1 MLESKKNKDAKSKEL
16 DKKPQKQKVCR
27 TAQQSIPY
35 LEVYP
40 NGMFLL
46 DKGLYSKSY
55 YLGDA
60 NFATESEDKQNDL
73 IKKYSKFLN
82 KFGHE
87 AMTQVTILNRKLGIS
102 KISEQVKL
110 PPKADNHQDFRDEY
124 NEIIMER
131 LKDGNNDIS
140 RERYFTVTL
149 KSSDVI
155 MANRTFELLNKE
167 IDESVKQINKSGAAP
182 LSTEERLHLLY
193 DIYRMG
199 ESEGFDNLLASY
211 KDEYGHLSLPLLH
224 KRGMTTKSLIAPGG
238 IVVKPTYTLM
248 GANVTRSYIVSNLP
262 ASLDT
267 KFLAEIT
274 NIPCVMIASLNNTT
288 LPRSKALKIVK
299 QQANAIKGDM
309 AKKSK
314 NAAKEGID
322 PSLISEDLQYMK
334 EEASYLMQDLSIRN
348 QKAFFSMLYITLIAE
363 DMDELKKYEN
373 ILKMRVSDFMCQIT
387 MLTGQQMLGFNSSLP
402 FARSFVAIDYM
413 LTSESICAFFPF
425 SVQELLQKGGHFYGI
440 NDVTKNMLV
449 YNRRGS
455 NEPHGL
461 ILGKSGS
468 GKSYFAKG
476 EIIPNL
482 LDTDDDIIIIDP
494 DGEYV
499 PTAMEFGG
507 TVYNLALGSDTH
519 INPLDMDINYDAGK
533 GDPIATKLDAL
544 VTICESIT
552 GSRDGLDSYSV
563 NVIHKCGRK
572 MYEEYM
578 DHMQQF
584 KGSNI
589 TCDAQASPT
598 LLTFWNELIEMDDPY
613 AHQLA
618 QSIEQYCK
626 GSYDIFAH
634 RTNVDSNARMVV
646 YNLKELP
653 KQMRNL
659 AMQVCFSDIWNRV
672 VKNQIGGKKHTW
684 IYIDE
689 FYLLIR
695 TEAGALTMQ
704 EYYKRMRKYG
714 GIMTAMTQDIEDVLS
729 TPEGRGILNNTGFVV
744 MMNQSQIGRAL
755 LQEQYQISDSLL
767 EYVKERTAGQGL
779 LWNGRSCIPFDYKLP
794 TNTKLHKLMST
805 KFGE

>member
-1 MLESKKNKDAKSKEL
+1 MSKKEKKE
-16 DKKPQKQKVCR
+16 KPVKRKITR

-35 LEVYP
+35 MEVYP
-40 NGMFLL
+40 NGMFML

-60 NFATESEDKQNDL
+60 NFSTESDEKQEEL
-73 IKKYSKFLN
+73 LKKYSQFLN

-87 AMTQVTILNRKLGIS
+87 ALTQVTVFNRKIGVR
-102 KISEQVKL
+102 KIAEQVKL
-110 PPKADNHQDFRDEY
+110 APRADNHQDYRDEY
-124 NEIIMER
+124 NKIIMER

-149 KSSDVI
+149 RTSDVI
-155 MANRTFELLNKE
+155 MANRTFELLDNETDKY
-167 IDESVKQINKSGAAP
+167 VKMINKTGAAV
-182 LSTEERLHLLY
+182 LTAEERLHILY

-199 ESEGFDNLLASY
+199 ESENFDALLASY
-211 KDEYGHLSLPLLH
+211 RNENGELSLPLLRQ
-224 KRGMTTKSLIAPGG
+224 RGMTTKDLIAPGG
-238 IVVKPTYTLM
+238 IIVKPTYMLL
-248 GANVTRSYIVSNLP
+248 GNNVSKSYIISNLP
-262 ASLDT
+262 ETLDT
-267 KFLAEIT
+267 KFLTEIT
-274 NIPCVMIASLNNTT
+274 NIPCTMLVSLNNTT
-288 LPRSKALKIVK
+288 LPRSKAIRIVK
-299 QQANAIKGDM
+299 QQTSAIKGDIV
-309 AKKSK
+309 KKSK
-314 NAAKEGID
+314 NAIREGVD
-322 PSLISEDLQYMK
+322 PSMISEDLQYMS
-334 EEASYLMQDLSIRN
+334 EEAGYLKQDLTARN
-348 QKAFFSMLYITLIAE
+348 QKAFFSMVYITLIAE
-363 DMDELKKYEN
+363 DTDELKKYEE

-387 MLTGQQMLGFNSSLP
+387 VLTGQQMLGFNSSLP

-440 NDVTKNMLV
+440 NDVTKNMIV
-449 YNRRGS
+449 YNRKNS

-468 GKSYFAKG
+468 GKSYFGKG

-482 LDTDDDIIIIDP
+482 LDTEDDIIIIDP

-499 PTAMEFGG
+499 VVAEEFGG

-533 GDPIATKLDAL
+533 GDPIATKLDFL
-544 VTICESIT
+544 VTLCESIE
-552 GSRDGLDSYSV
+552 GSRDGLDSYYV

-578 DHMQQF
+578 NHMQQY
-584 KGSNI
+584 KGTGI

-626 GSYDIFAH
+626 GSYDIFSH
-634 RTNVDSNARMVV
+634 RTNVDTNARMVV

-684 IYIDE
+684 IYVDE

-714 GIMTAMTQDIEDVLS
+714 GIMTAMTQDIEDVLA

-744 MMNQSQIGRAL
+744 MMNQSNIGRTL
-755 LQEQYQISDSLL
+755 LQEQYSISDSLM
-767 EYVKERTAGQGL
+767 EYVTERAPGQGL
-779 LWNGRSCIPFDYKLP
+779 LWNGRSCVPFDYKLP
-794 TNTKLHKLMST
+794 TDTGLHKLMST
-805 KFGE
+805 KFGEQEVR